1 MKVLYIASEALPFIA
16 SGGLADVAGSLP
28 KALAKKGV
36 ECRVVLPLYSDI
48 RPELRDK
55 MTPLV
60 SYYVNVSWRN
70 QYCGVYEAQS
80 DGITYY
86 LLDNEYYFKRKG
98 TYGFYDDAERF
109 AFFSMASLELVKHLD
124 YTPDILHCNDWQTAL
139 VPVFLNLF
147 FRCFEK
153 LRSIK
158 TVFTIHNIQYQGRF
172 GMEICGDL
180 LGLPRHKEGIVEFDG
195 CANYM
200 KAAIDQSDRITT
212 VSPTYAKEIL
222 DPWYAHGLDGLLRER
237 QYKLSGILNGIDTD
251 LYNPQTDPS
260 IEASFSASQP
270 AGKAEDKAALQRLLH
285 LPESPQAMVMSMVTR
300 LVSHKGLDLVKY
312 IFGEI
317 LRSNIQVVVL
327 GSGESGYEQF
337 FTEMQRQYP
346 EQVAVRLGFLPDLA
360 RKIYAGLRR
369 LSHALQNRA
378 LRSVPDGGAAVRS
391 PAHCPGDRRPQGLH
405 HRLGRRGGQRF
416 HLQDLQRPR
425 HALGHPEGLQS
436 LRGQGAVEQRCPHS
450 PLLRLQLGSLR
461 RTVSGPLPGSAESV
475 KGGKNRAAPVET
487 VKHGPSFLLE
497 AVEKRAAACQA
508 ADVSKDVKAGETLSK
523 LQICLGV

>member
-48 RPELRDK
+48 RPELREK
-55 MTPLV
+55 MTPVV

-70 QYCGVYEAQS
+70 QYCGVYQAQA
-80 DGITYY
+80 DGIIYY

-124 YTPDILHCNDWQTAL
+124 YAPDILHCNDWQTAL

-147 FRCFEK
+147 YRCFEK
-153 LRSIK
+153 LRGIK

-180 LGLPRHKEGIVEFDG
+180 LGLPRHKEGILEYDG

-212 VSPTYAKEIL
+212 VSPTYAQEIL
-222 DPWYAHGLDGLLRER
+222 DPWYAHGLDGLLVER

-260 IEASFSASQP
+260 IQAPFSAGQP
-270 AGKAEDKAALQRLLH
+270 AGKAEDKAALQKLMH
-285 LPESPQAMVMSMVTR
+285 LPENPQAMVMSLVTR
-300 LVSHKGLDLVKY
+300 MVSHKGLDLVKY

-346 EQVAVRLGFLPDLA
+346 EQVAVRLGFLPELA
-360 RKIYAGLRR
+360 RKIYAGSDAFLMPSKTEPCG
-369 LSHALQNRA
+369 LSQMVA
-378 LRSVPDGGAAVRS
+378 LRYGALPIVRETGGLKDSITDLGEPGGNGFTFKTYNAHDMLWAIQRAYNLFGDREKWSEAVRAALS
-391 PAHCPGDRRPQGLH
+391 CDFSWGRSAGQYLALYQEL
-405 HRLGRRGGQRF
+405 LGR
-416 HLQDLQRPR
+416 
-425 HALGHPEGLQS
+425 
-436 LRGQGAVEQRCPHS
+436 
-450 PLLRLQLGSLR
+450 
-461 RTVSGPLPGSAESV
+461 
-475 KGGKNRAAPVET
+475 
-487 VKHGPSFLLE
+487 
-497 AVEKRAAACQA
+497 
-508 ADVSKDVKAGETLSK
+508 
-523 LQICLGV
+523 